1 LARERNDVIENV
13 IEIELGE
20 IEDRI
25 SRYPTDAQADIRWL
39 TRELRKVY
47 NLGLRSAGPPASAI
61 YDPLTGLLSG
71 GAYGVRF
78 AMARARAARYK
89 KIFAVMAID
98 LALSKSAAAG
108 ALGER
113 EEDEVLKQ
121 VAARLTGVA
130 RATDT
135 LARIDREK
143 FAVILEELSFP
154 EHAERVKQKVEAA
167 LREPMLL
174 EERAVSVEAVVS
186 LQFYPSARP
195 ADAKLN

>member
-1 LARERNDVIENV
+1 M
-13 IEIELGE
+13 
-20 IEDRI
+20 
-25 SRYPTDAQADIRWL
+25 ST
-39 TRELRKVY
+39 
-47 NLGLRSAGPPASAI
+47 
-61 YDPLTGLLSG
+61 
-71 GAYGVRF
+71 
-78 AMARARAARYK
+78 ARARAARYK

-174 EERAVSVEAVVS
+174 DERAVSVEAIVS